1 MIAHNLCNNTGD
13 ISLMCRTSLLRMLK
27 GRYEKEKSDRKK
39 REEGEK
45 ENVEDMKRRARVKM
59 MMKRNDDEEDDEEP
73 RRRRATGVVAEVLL
87 NAGLGFCLLIAASI
101 KVPSIIFVRLAEA
114 ARCFAP
120 FACRQNSS
128 SQANAAC
135 PQGCRHA
142 SRGYMHSPPPA

>member
-45 ENVEDMKRRARVKM
+45 ENGEDMKRRARVKM

-73 RRRRATGVVAEVLL
+73 RRRKAEVYPATPATGSGHVRPR
-87 NAGLGFCLLIAASI
+87 S
-101 KVPSIIFVRLAEA
+101 PSAF
-114 ARCFAP
+114 
-120 FACRQNSS
+120 
-128 SQANAAC
+128 
-135 PQGCRHA
+135 PQ
-142 SRGYMHSPPPA
+142 

>member
-45 ENVEDMKRRARVKM
+45 ENGEDMKRRARVKM

-73 RRRRATGVVAEVLL
+73 RRRRASHRCRSRSPPECRARLL
-87 NAGLGFCLLIAASI
+87 L
-101 KVPSIIFVRLAEA
+101 A
-114 ARCFAP
+114 ARSKH
-120 FACRQNSS
+120 Q
-128 SQANAAC
+128 
-135 PQGCRHA
+135 
-142 SRGYMHSPPPA
+142 SPKHHLRPAR